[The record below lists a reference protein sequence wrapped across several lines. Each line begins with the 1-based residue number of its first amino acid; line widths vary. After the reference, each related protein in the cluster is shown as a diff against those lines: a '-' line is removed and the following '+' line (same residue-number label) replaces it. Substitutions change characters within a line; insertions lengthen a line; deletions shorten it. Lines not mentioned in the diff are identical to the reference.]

1 MSYDFIN
8 EDSNPYFSY
17 AWHGTRCGGVIAAVK
32 DGQTCGVGVAYNANL
47 GGKYEP
53 MRQYQ

>member
-1 MSYDFIN
+1 MSYNFIN
-8 EDSNPYFSY
+8 DDSNPYFSY
-17 AWHGTRCGGVIAAVK
+17 AWNGTRCGGIIAAVK

-47 GGKYEP
+47 GGKYES